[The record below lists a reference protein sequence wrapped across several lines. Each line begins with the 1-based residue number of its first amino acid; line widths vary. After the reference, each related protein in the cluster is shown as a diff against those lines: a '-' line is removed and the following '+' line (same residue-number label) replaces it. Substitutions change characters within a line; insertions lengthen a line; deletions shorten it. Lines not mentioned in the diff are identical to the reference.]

1 MKPIPINLVEK
12 KDTWKKISLGLA
24 VVVVVVTCAFTFV
37 NVYDYMANT
46 KTIQAYETRL
56 QEIKQRKHK
65 KKNNAKHQRAIA
77 SAAREVEKNRQTL
90 TYFQAVI
97 KKNMFP
103 VLEILSL
110 IEQNKPEKVNINGL
124 SFSDNLKTIVI
135 NGESENAIEISRFF
149 TQMARSRYFE
159 SQVTREEITEEK
171 KILFELKVKWVPKAD
186 ENTV

>member
-12 KDTWKKISLGLA
+12 KDIWKKISLGLA
-24 VVVVVVTCAFTFV
+24 VVFVVVTCGFTFV
-37 NVYDYMANT
+37 NIYDYMANT
-46 KTIQAYETRL
+46 KIIQTYETRL
-56 QEIKQRKHK
+56 NEIKKRKHK
-65 KKNNAKHQRAIA
+65 KKNNAKHQQAMA
-77 SAAREVEKNRQTL
+77 LAAREIEKNRQTL

-110 IEQNKPEKVNINGL
+110 IEQNKPEKVDINGL

-135 NGESENAIEISRFF
+135 TGESESAVEISRFF
-149 TQMARSRYFE
+149 TQMTRSRYFE

-171 KILFELKVKWVPKAD
+171 KILFELKVKWIPVAD